1 MTRVRTVAALTAVLA
16 LALTAVALAAFT
28 KVTGGTTS
36 ITASAAAAK
45 VLADNNIKVTPL
57 APATASGA
65 TFTFPIS
72 GGRVNTKN
80 LHGVVRHR
88 GGIAISNGSRSVK
101 LRRPT
106 IVSTARGASLFALA
120 RTVRRTCHR
129 LGRHHLHRVRCLA
142 LVVRWRAVRVASIT
156 GVTLSGGKASGTVE
170 ITALTAH
177 IVNRLAGKH
186 VVKAGAVLGT
196 ATVAPT
202 LKP

>member
-1 MTRVRTVAALTAVLA
+1 MTRIRTVAALTAVLA
-16 LALTAVALAAFT
+16 LALTAVAFAAFT
-28 KVTGGTTS
+28 KVTGGTTTV
-36 ITASAAAAK
+36 TASAAAAK
-45 VLADNNIKVTPL
+45 VLADNNIEVTPL

-72 GGRVNTKN
+72 GGRINTKN

-88 GGIAISNGSRSVK
+88 GGIALSNGSRSVK

-120 RTVRRTCHR
+120 RTARRTCYH
-129 LGRHHLHRVRCLA
+129 LGRHHLRRFRCA
-142 LVVRWRAVRVASIT
+142 LVVRWRAVRVASVT
-156 GVTLSGGKASGTVE
+156 GVTLSGGKATGTVK

-202 LKP
+202 LQP